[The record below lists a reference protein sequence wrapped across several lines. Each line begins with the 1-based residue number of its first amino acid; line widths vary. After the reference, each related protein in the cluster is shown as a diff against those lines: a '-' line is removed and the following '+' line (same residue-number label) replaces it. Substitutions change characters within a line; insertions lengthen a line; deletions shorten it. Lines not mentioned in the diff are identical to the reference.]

1 LANLAAYALDRNNPS
16 LKKPCC
22 ALQQNRLI
30 DVRFGSRGARW
41 SDNGINLRNDVDV
54 CSDLHFFVQ
63 LDDVG
68 VVHPETAMRDGAAD

>member
-1 LANLAAYALDRNNPS
+1 MFASGLVAFGPTSTAYY
-16 LKKPCC
+16 
-22 ALQQNRLI
+22 
-30 DVRFGSRGARW
+30 SRH
-41 SDNGINLRNDVDV
+41 DVDV